1 MNFLNLKYYSDPEN
15 TNSEYGIKGEVD
27 GTRFSLIAGSM
38 NNRYY
43 AEILKQVDAGT
54 LTIADAD

>member
-1 MNFLNLKYYSDPEN
+1 MKFSNVKYYYDPEN
-15 TNSEYGIKGEVD
+15 TNSEYGIKGDVD
-27 GTRFSLIAGSM
+27 GNSFSLVAGSM

-43 AEILKQVDAGT
+43 AEILRQVEAGT

>member
-1 MNFLNLKYYSDPEN
+1 MNFSNLKYYYDPEN
-15 TNSEYGIKGEVD
+15 NDPQHGIKGEVD
-27 GTRFSLIAGSM
+27 GTRFSLVAGSM

-43 AEILKQVDAGT
+43 AEIMRQVEAGT